1 MVISLHIGTYYMI
14 RVATIVFQ
22 AIFGVQIAITMVMAS
37 VMSKV
42 GPFMSFAR
50 WILTSNG
57 LIRYMHPS
65 DEELRLIALVPLV
78 KERKKNKRQ
87 EKNGTNGL
95 DSNVFNVMK
104 QNDLQLETTR
114 VTLADVVQLR
124 YFTEY
129 QWLLDFT
136 FYAIIVYALTEV
148 SMQ

>member
-1 MVISLHIGTYYMI
+1 
-14 RVATIVFQ
+14 
-22 AIFGVQIAITMVMAS
+22 
-37 VMSKV
+37 MSKV

-65 DEELRLIALVPLV
+65 DEELRQIALVPLV
-78 KERKKNKRQ
+78 KERKKTKRQ
-87 EKNGTNGL
+87 DKNGGSNGF
-95 DSNVFNVMK
+95 DSNTFNVLK
-104 QNDLQLETTR
+104 QNDLQLETTK

-148 SMQ
+148 SKNASHFLPKTDFLGCFRRTFSIFLSSLRSKLI